1 MQPGKI
7 LHTRMNMFIEYDY
20 EGDLANYYEHRI
32 GSLERKRVKIT
43 CRGKLSAS
51 EDRMLHEI
59 DSEIMYWI
67 DCLDVLSEY
76 WYEDEDVV

>member
-32 GSLERKRVKIT
+32 GSLERKRMKIT
-43 CRGKLSAS
+43 CRGKLNAS
-51 EDRMLHEI
+51 EDRMLDEI
-59 DSEIMYWI
+59 DSEIMYWV
-67 DCLDVLSEY
+67 DCLDALTEY
-76 WYEDEDVV
+76 WDGEDCI